1 MIKAISIAETNYPG
15 ITKITAE
22 GWDGER
28 LVAELLAHV
37 PLFVSQALQCGAEEQ
52 ALGGIGVVQ
61 TTRSADSLRRL
72 ATLATRRPPR
82 R

>member
-1 MIKAISIAETNYPG
+1 MPTPIVQFGTS
-15 ITKITAE
+15 
-22 GWDGER
+22 R
-28 LVAELLAHV
+28 FLLAHV
-37 PLFVSQALQCGAEEQ
+37 ALFVSQALQRGAEEQ

-61 TTRSADSLRRL
+61 TTRSADSPRRL